1 MSNLQIIE
9 ELCGILHDLAS
20 LVEKQQATLAQ
31 FDAVALTDDYEAAKG
46 RYTALIGRDE
56 WPDDAPGQD
65 CE

>member
-31 FDAVALTDDYEAAKG
+31 IDAVALTDDYKAVKG
-46 RYTALIGRDE
+46 RYTALLGRDE
-56 WPDDAPGQD
+56 WPDDAD
-65 CE
+65 SKD